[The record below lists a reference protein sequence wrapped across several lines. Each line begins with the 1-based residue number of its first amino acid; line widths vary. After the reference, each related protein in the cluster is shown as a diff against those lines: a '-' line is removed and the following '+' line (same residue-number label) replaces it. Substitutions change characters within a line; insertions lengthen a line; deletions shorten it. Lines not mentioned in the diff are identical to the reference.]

1 MRSISIIAGSILFV
15 ALIGPRF
22 AGSAS
27 GAGVDD
33 VGQTRV
39 ALTNTSARDGSVTG
53 EIVNNLPHEV
63 RDVQLLIRHV
73 WHWKNEFRPGTD
85 DPGTAA
91 YYTVE
96 KTIPPRGKVSFTY
109 KADGLPKRSDG
120 HFETMVS
127 VAGYAE
133 VIKP

>member
-1 MRSISIIAGSILFV
+1 MRSKSMIAGSILFV

-22 AGSAS
+22 ARSAF
-27 GAGVDD
+27 GAAVDD

-73 WHWKNEFRPGTD
+73 WHWNNEFRPGTD
-85 DPGTAA
+85 NPGTAA

-96 KTIPPRGKVSFTY
+96 KTIPPRGKVPFTY
-109 KADGLPKRSDG
+109 KTDGLPKRADG

-133 VIKP
+133 VIRP